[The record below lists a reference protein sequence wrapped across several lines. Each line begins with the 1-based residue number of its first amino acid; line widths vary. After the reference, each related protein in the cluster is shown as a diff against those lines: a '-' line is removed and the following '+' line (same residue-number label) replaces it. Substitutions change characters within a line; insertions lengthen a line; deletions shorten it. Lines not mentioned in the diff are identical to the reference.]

1 MEIQAGFGCDFHLFK
16 FDVCHHLIPETTVS
30 VYTLVII
37 TIFQN
42 STKIKVKIEKKAT
55 DSATEI
61 FLKIICILEQQNESE
76 VMSN

>member
-1 MEIQAGFGCDFHLFK
+1 MRFSFVQIRCLSS
-16 FDVCHHLIPETTVS
+16 FDTETTVS